1 MDYRND
7 VKIPI
12 YRNDPELG
20 RWYAVDPA
28 RQFASPYVFNANNP
42 VNLYDADGRKTEG
55 IIENEY
61 IKPQSAP

>member
-1 MDYRND
+1 
-7 VKIPI
+7 VQTFEILK
-12 YRNDPELG
+12 LLF
-20 RWYAVDPA
+20 AVGVPMRKTGDPA
-28 RQFASPYVFNANNP
+28 RQFSGPYVFNGNNP